1 MTSLTNT
8 IASFINSR
16 KGLKFFVLLILSI
29 LLVCFSLSI
38 PSVVRSPAQKPI
50 SGHPLPFY
58 IVGEFPGGGPKSIN
72 DYPYQVT
79 TGNPWE
85 NTGKE
90 FNGPNFFWDM
100 VIVFSIL
107 FPIWIIKF
115 KKYPKLFIYKRGAK
129 TYIILAVKFVL
140 LFIISIGATLLTVF
154 IPKFVFSGYDLWFND
169 QLGFPE
175 PFLLPKV
182 PPSVLRHSYPYRLP
196 YSCIFN
202 GVKNFNTI
210 YFRGDVVI
218 MFIFILLF
226 WYAYSKD

>member
-1 MTSLTNT
+1 MDSLNTTSLNDT
-8 IASFINSR
+8 R

-85 NTGKE
+85 NSDTG
-90 FNGPNFFWDM
+90 FIATNFFIDI
-100 VIVFSIL
+100 VIVFTVL
-107 FPIWIIKF
+107 FLIWIIKF
-115 KKYPKLFIYKRGAK
+115 KKYPKLFTYKRGAK
-129 TYIILAVKFVL
+129 TYTMLAKKFVL

-154 IPKFVFSGYDLWFND
+154 IPKFVFSNYDLRVND
-169 QLGFPE
+169 LWLGFPD

-182 PPSVLRHSYPYRLP
+182 PPSVLHHSYPYRLP

-218 MFIFILLF
+218 MFIIILLF
-226 WYAYSKD
+226 WYAYSKY